1 MSSYPTDARPSPPP
15 GEDGQFARGEDGQ
28 FAPGED
34 DPAADTA
41 DAVSAAEQTP
51 GTIPGDPTPGDGAT
65 DGPRPRDAPAAAA
78 DSSDPDPTPGGVAD
92 DVAADLAGLR
102 DSPVEDHPD
111 VYQGVHDR
119 LRATL
124 SGIDNL

>member
-1 MSSYPTDARPSPPP
+1 MSSYPTDARPSPPSGADGERGSAEDDQLAPAENDPVPDPSAALPADDETTGRSTDADAPSP
-15 GEDGQFARGEDGQ
+15 G
-28 FAPGED
+28 D
-34 DPAADTA
+34 DPAASSTDL
-41 DAVSAAEQTP
+41 
-51 GTIPGDPTPGDGAT
+51 DPN
-65 DGPRPRDAPAAAA
+65 
-78 DSSDPDPTPGGVAD
+78 PGGVAD